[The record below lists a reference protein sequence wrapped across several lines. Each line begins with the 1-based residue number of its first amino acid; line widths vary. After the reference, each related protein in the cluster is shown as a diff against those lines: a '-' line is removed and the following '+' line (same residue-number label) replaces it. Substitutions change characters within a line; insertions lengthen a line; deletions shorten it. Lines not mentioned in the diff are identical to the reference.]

1 MPEEVRLVGNRL
13 DRVRRHFMSVTDHA
27 FSLAE
32 VVIRELQL
40 DIQADDISRIDIH
53 PRNARAIIYDN
64 SNCVGVYEDPPGIC
78 RPCGPKEWG
87 EEPRLRL
94 HGVVATGT

>member
-40 DIQADDISRIDIH
+40 DIPADDVTRIQIY
-53 PRNARAIIYDN
+53 PGNARVVLR
-64 SNCVGVYEDPPGIC
+64 SNGICVGVYEDPPGIC
-78 RPCGPKEWG
+78 RPCGPKE
-87 EEPRLRL
+87 
-94 HGVVATGT
+94 GVIQV